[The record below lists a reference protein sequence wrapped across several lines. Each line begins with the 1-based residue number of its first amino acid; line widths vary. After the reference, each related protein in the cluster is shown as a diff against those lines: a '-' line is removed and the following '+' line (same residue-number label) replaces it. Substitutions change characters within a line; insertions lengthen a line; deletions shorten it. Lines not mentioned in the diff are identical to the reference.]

1 MRPIFIDPRDIRN
14 VFLYALV
21 IGVIPLGIVILA
33 LWIVGEKYLTPILY
47 TAGGI
52 ALVGIFI
59 VYWFFDRIPRGPNEV
74 ELKKRMAEMM
84 ERGEV
89 LAKESTEPLS
99 AAEINWLTRLN
110 YILTAALT
118 VVMGGI
124 AYVSYYPAKELAGD
138 SWTLVIPIGLGA
150 VFAFLVYKY
159 SLLLPKVVKAGK
171 KEVVQGL
178 ITSRHTRRDGNNFD
192 YLLTVGT
199 RELEVSKRDYR
210 TYSVGEVVRID
221 FIKDFG
227 NMVLKITRVNPE

>member
-1 MRPIFIDPRDIRN
+1 MRPIFVDPRDIRN
-14 VFLYALV
+14 VFLYAIV

-47 TAGGI
+47 TASGI
-52 ALVGIFI
+52 ALMGIFI
-59 VYWFFDRIPRGPNEV
+59 VYWFFDRIPRGPNEM

-89 LAKESTEPLS
+89 LARESSEPLT

-138 SWTLVIPIGLGA
+138 PWTLVIPLGLG
-150 VFAFLVYKY
+150 VLFSFLVYKY

-178 ITSRHTRRDGNNFD
+178 ITSRQARADGHSLD
-192 YLLTVGT
+192 YFLTVGKK
-199 RELEVSKRDYR
+199 ELQVSKRDYR
-210 TYSVGEVVRID
+210 TYNVGELVRID

-227 NMVLKITRVNPE
+227 NMVLKITRMN